1 MSYVSLFLHF
11 VWTTKHRQA
20 WLLPDV
26 EERLRAVMIAEAK
39 ALGCQVLA
47 INSVPDHVHLLVHAP
62 TKIRPMELMR
72 QVKGV
77 SSRFATDTLGLTGFA
92 WQEGYGVFSV
102 SRNHVAQVCRY
113 IWNQKE
119 HHRVGRTWPALEVS
133 ERKEPEEPEEPGGES
148 PGSE

>member
-39 ALGCQVLA
+39 ELGCQVLA
-47 INSVPDHVHLLVHAP
+47 INSMPDHVHLLVHVP
-62 TKIRPMELMR
+62 TTIRPMEVMR

-77 SSRFATDTLGLTGFA
+77 SSRFATDTLGLVGFG

-102 SRNHVAQVCRY
+102 SRNHVARVCNY
-113 IWNQKE
+113 IWNQE
-119 HHRVGRTWPALEVS
+119 GASRARRHVACVGGL
-133 ERKEPEEPEEPGGES
+133 
-148 PGSE
+148 